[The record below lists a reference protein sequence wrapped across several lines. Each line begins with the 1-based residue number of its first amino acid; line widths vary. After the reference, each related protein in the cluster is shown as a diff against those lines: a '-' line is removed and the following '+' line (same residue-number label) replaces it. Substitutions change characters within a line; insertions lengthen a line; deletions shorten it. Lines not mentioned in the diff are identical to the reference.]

1 MVAQF
6 QPRQQQPDLNAY
18 CYATVKY
25 GCKGSYPDR
34 FHPDKETTDIVVTT
48 NDGVELKIWGEPALL
63 RQCHKGCQVILRKG
77 PRAKNWKVASD
88 RNGNALREIPEIQP
102 IGSTPKPAPQPV
114 PAPKP
119 QVSHQAITGEIT
131 ALAGLYAQCYQAA
144 KKELTGLAPEQTIQ
158 GAASSLF
165 IQLNKVHT
173 MDTLIGAAAEQAKAD
188 LGF

>member
-1 MVAQF
+1 MIAQV

-34 FHPDKETTDIVVTT
+34 FNPDKETTDIVVTT

-63 RQCHKGCQVILRKG
+63 KQCHRGCQVILRKG

-88 RNGNALREIPEIQP
+88 RDGNVLREIPDATP
-102 IGSTPKPAPQPV
+102 IAPKPK

-119 QVSHQAITGEIT
+119 QVSHQAIAGEIT

-165 IQLNKVHT
+165 IQMNRVHDF
-173 MDTLIGAAAEQAKAD
+173 DTLVGAAAESAKAD

>member
-1 MVAQF
+1 MIAQV
-6 QPRQQQPDLNAY
+6 QPRQQQQPDLNAY

-25 GCKGSYPDR
+25 GCKGSHPDL
-34 FHPDKETTDIVVTT
+34 FNPDKETTDIVVTT

-77 PRAKNWKVASD
+77 PRAKNWKIASD
-88 RNGNALREIPEIQP
+88 RNGNALREIPDVTP
-102 IGSTPKPAPQPV
+102 IAPTPKPAP
-114 PAPKP
+114 KT
-119 QVSHQAITGEIT
+119 QVSHQAIAGEIT

-165 IQLNKVHT
+165 IQMNRVHNF
-173 MDTLIGAAAEQAKAD
+173 DTLIVAAAESAKAD